1 MKSINLIL
9 IIAFFMCISINA
21 QENSEKQSIHSGTIE
36 NQFDYLINKSN
47 RYQEYKVVKIV
58 WLDRLKKVVDDSL
71 NIVRVELKDTKIT
84 LSKKES
90 EIIMLSDSLNDSKKT
105 VISLN
110 NEKDSIQFFG
120 VLLSKSFYNSILWSV
135 ISALLVFLLFYIIRF
150 NQKNKITKDSNK
162 KFDELEKEYEEH
174 RQRSLEREQQL
185 RRKLQD
191 ELNKQKKEK

>member
-1 MKSINLIL
+1 
-9 IIAFFMCISINA
+9 MCISINA

-120 VLLSKSFYNSILWSV
+120 ILLSKSFYNSILWSV